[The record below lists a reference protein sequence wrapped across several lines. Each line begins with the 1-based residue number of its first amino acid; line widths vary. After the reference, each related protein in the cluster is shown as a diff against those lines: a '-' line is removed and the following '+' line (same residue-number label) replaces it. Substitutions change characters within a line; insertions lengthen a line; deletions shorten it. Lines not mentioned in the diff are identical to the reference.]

1 MSTNDVP
8 GFDPAHRDELAMGC
22 WAEHEDGSLLLV
34 QSTEGGRVVYMM
46 FDVTDGVTEYRD
58 AMPEKQFKDTFSWNS
73 KSKKK
78 VDVKWTWHDKTPFPF
93 DRIIKAGA
101 KDGVHFA
108 SAEDQLSAAAKVA
121 KSLQLRK
128 AEFRASS
135 VEHLMEKIKKG
146 PTASRVIRAVQAAI
160 SELRS

>member
-8 GFDPAHRDELAMGC
+8 GYNPAHNDELAMGC
-22 WAEHEDGSLLLV
+22 WAEHSDGSLLLV

-58 AMPEKQFKDTFSWNS
+58 AMPEKQFKSTFSWS
-73 KSKKK
+73 SDKKK
-78 VDVKWTWHDKTPFPF
+78 ITSKWTWHDKTAFPF
-93 DRIIKAGA
+93 DRIIKQGS

-121 KSLQLRK
+121 KSLKLRK
-128 AEFRASS
+128 GEFKASS
-135 VEHLMEKIKKG
+135 VDHLMEKIRKG
-146 PTASRVIRAVQAAI
+146 PTASRLIRAVQAAI
-160 SELRS
+160 DELRA